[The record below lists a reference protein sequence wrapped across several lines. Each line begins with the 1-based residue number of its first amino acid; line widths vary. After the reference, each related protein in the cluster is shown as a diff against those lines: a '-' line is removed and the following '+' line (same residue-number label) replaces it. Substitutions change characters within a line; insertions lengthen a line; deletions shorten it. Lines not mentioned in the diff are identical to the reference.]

1 MFKKEKM
8 KDKSKQVWYLYANNV
23 QELKRQCYDI
33 ISTLYVQLGQSPEA
47 EIIVQMTNVF
57 TNDLAN
63 DYGSL
68 ELEEVRFAL
77 NKYIRNNDG
86 PHFVNV
92 PMWSQALR
100 DYKKTKA
107 LKRQTNQIEEYEIY
121 KKRISSFKNAIDKR
135 EIKKIGDANYNK

>member
-1 MFKKEKM
+1 MYKKEKM
-8 KDKSKQVWYLYANNV
+8 KDKSKQVWYMYANNV
-23 QELKRQCYDI
+23 QELKKQCYDI

-47 EIIVQMTNVF
+47 EIVVQMTNVF

-63 DYGSL
+63 DYGSM

-77 NKYIRNNDG
+77 NKHIRNNDG

-107 LKRQTNQIEEYEIY
+107 LKRQTNQLEEYEIY

-135 EIKKIGDANYNK
+135 EIKKIGK

>member
-1 MFKKEKM
+1 M
-8 KDKSKQVWYLYANNV
+8 YANNI

-33 ISTLYVQLGQSPEA
+33 ISTLYVQLGQSPEV

-63 DYGSL
+63 DYGSM

-77 NKYIRNNDG
+77 NKHIRNNDG

-135 EIKKIGDANYNK
+135 EIKKIGK

>member
-1 MFKKEKM
+1 MLFRSNM
-8 KDKSKQVWYLYANNV
+8 KNKTKQVWYLYANNIK
-23 QELKRQCYDI
+23 ELKRQCYDI
-33 ISTLYVQLGQSPEA
+33 ISSLYVQLGQAPEA

-63 DYGSL
+63 DYGSM

-135 EIKKIGDANYNK
+135 EIKKIGKSEL

>member
-1 MFKKEKM
+1 M
-8 KDKSKQVWYLYANNV
+8 KNKTKQVWYLYANNI
-23 QELKRQCYDI
+23 QELKKQCYDI

-47 EIIVQMTNVF
+47 EIVVQMTNVF

-63 DYGSL
+63 DYGSM
-68 ELEEVRFAL
+68 ELDEVRYAL
-77 NKYIRNNDG
+77 NKHIRNNDG

-92 PMWSQALR
+92 PMWSKALR

-107 LKRQTNQIEEYEIY
+107 LKRQTNQLEEYEIY

-135 EIKKIGDANYNK
+135 EIKKIGK

>member
-1 MFKKEKM
+1 MYKKEKM
-8 KDKSKQVWYLYANNV
+8 KDKSKQVWYLYANNI
-23 QELKRQCYDI
+23 QELKKQCYDI

-63 DYGSL
+63 DYGSM

-107 LKRQTNQIEEYEIY
+107 LKRQTNQLEEYEIY

-135 EIKKIGDANYNK
+135 EIKKIGK

>member
-1 MFKKEKM
+1 M
-8 KDKSKQVWYLYANNV
+8 KNKTKQVWYLYANNIK
-23 QELKRQCYDI
+23 ELKRQCYDI
-33 ISTLYVQLGQSPEA
+33 ISSLYVQLGQAPEA

-63 DYGSL
+63 DYGSM

-135 EIKKIGDANYNK
+135 EIKKIGNAHNNK

>member
-1 MFKKEKM
+1 MYKKEKM

-47 EIIVQMTNVF
+47 EIVVQMTNVF

-63 DYGSL
+63 DYGSM

-135 EIKKIGDANYNK
+135 EIKKIGK

>member
-1 MFKKEKM
+1 MYKKEKM
-8 KDKSKQVWYLYANNV
+8 KDKSKQVWYLYANNI

-63 DYGSL
+63 DYGSM

-135 EIKKIGDANYNK
+135 EIKKIGNANNN

>member
-1 MFKKEKM
+1 M
-8 KDKSKQVWYLYANNV
+8 KNKTKQVWYLYANNV
-23 QELKRQCYDI
+23 QELKKQCYDI
-33 ISTLYVQLGQSPEA
+33 ITTLYIQLGQSPEA

-57 TNDLAN
+57 ANDLAN

-121 KKRISSFKNAIDKR
+121 KKRLSSFKNAIDKR
-135 EIKKIGDANYNK
+135 EIKKIKN

>member
-1 MFKKEKM
+1 MMTKKN
-8 KDKSKQVWYLYANNV
+8 QVWYLYANNI

-33 ISTLYVQLGQSPEA
+33 ISSLYVQLGQSPEA

-57 TNDLAN
+57 THDLAN
-63 DYGSL
+63 DYGSM

-121 KKRISSFKNAIDKR
+121 KKRINSFKNAIDKR
-135 EIKKIGDANYNK
+135 EIKKIGNAHNNK

>member
-1 MFKKEKM
+1 MYKKEKM

-63 DYGSL
+63 DFGSM
-68 ELEEVRFAL
+68 ELDEVRFAL
-77 NKYIRNNDG
+77 NKYIRENDG

-135 EIKKIGDANYNK
+135 EIKKIGNG

>member
-1 MFKKEKM
+1 M
-8 KDKSKQVWYLYANNV
+8 KNKTKQVWYLYANNV

-63 DYGSL
+63 DFGSM
-68 ELEEVRFAL
+68 ELDEVRFAL

-135 EIKKIGDANYNK
+135 EIKKIGNG

>member
-1 MFKKEKM
+1 M
-8 KDKSKQVWYLYANNV
+8 KNKTKQVWYLYANNV

-33 ISTLYVQLGQSPEA
+33 ISTLYVQIGQSPEA
-47 EIIVQMTNVF
+47 EIVVQMTNIF

-63 DYGSL
+63 DYGSM

-135 EIKKIGDANYNK
+135 EIKKIKN

>member
-1 MFKKEKM
+1 M
-8 KDKSKQVWYLYANNV
+8 KNKTKQVWYLYANNV

-63 DYGSL
+63 DYSSL

-77 NKYIRNNDG
+77 NKYIRENDG

-100 DYKKTKA
+100 DYKKSKA
-107 LKRQTNQIEEYEIY
+107 LKRQTNQIDEYEIY
-121 KKRISSFKNAIDKR
+121 KKRVESFSKAIDKR
-135 EIKKIGDANYNK
+135 EIKKIGK

>member
-1 MFKKEKM
+1 MYKKEKM

-33 ISTLYVQLGQSPEA
+33 VSTLYVQLGQSPEA

-63 DYGSL
+63 DFGSM
-68 ELEEVRFAL
+68 ELDEVRFAL
-77 NKYIRNNDG
+77 NKYIRENDG

-135 EIKKIGDANYNK
+135 EIKKIGNG

>member
-1 MFKKEKM
+1 M
-8 KDKSKQVWYLYANNV
+8 YANNI

-47 EIIVQMTNVF
+47 EIVVQMTNVF

-63 DYGSL
+63 DYGSM

-135 EIKKIGDANYNK
+135 EIKKIGDANHNK

>member
-8 KDKSKQVWYLYANNV
+8 EDKSKQVWYMYANNI
-23 QELKRQCYDI
+23 QELKKQCFDI

-63 DYGSL
+63 DYGSM
-68 ELEEVRFAL
+68 ELDEVRFAL

-135 EIKKIGDANYNK
+135 EIKKIGK

>member
-1 MFKKEKM
+1 MYKKEKM

-33 ISTLYVQLGQSPEA
+33 ISSLYVQLGQAPEA

-63 DYGSL
+63 DYGSM

-135 EIKKIGDANYNK
+135 EIKKIGK

>member
-1 MFKKEKM
+1 
-8 KDKSKQVWYLYANNV
+8 
-23 QELKRQCYDI
+23 
-33 ISTLYVQLGQSPEA
+33 
-47 EIIVQMTNVF
+47 MTNVF

-63 DYGSL
+63 DFGSM
-68 ELEEVRFAL
+68 ELDEVRFAL
-77 NKYIRNNDG
+77 NKYIRENDG

-135 EIKKIGDANYNK
+135 EIKKIGNAHNNN

>member
-1 MFKKEKM
+1 M
-8 KDKSKQVWYLYANNV
+8 KNKTKQVWYLYANNI
-23 QELKRQCYDI
+23 QEFKRQCYDI
-33 ISTLYVQLGQSPEA
+33 ISSLYVQLGQSPEA

-57 TNDLAN
+57 TNDLAD
-63 DYGSL
+63 DYGSM
-68 ELEEVRFAL
+68 ELDEVRFAL

-92 PMWSQALR
+92 PMWCQALR

-135 EIKKIGDANYNK
+135 EIKKIGK

>member
-1 MFKKEKM
+1 M
-8 KDKSKQVWYLYANNV
+8 KNKSKQVWYLYANNI

-33 ISTLYVQLGQSPEA
+33 ISSLYVQLGQSPEA
-47 EIIVQMTNVF
+47 EIVVQMTNVF

-63 DYGSL
+63 DYGSM

-100 DYKKTKA
+100 DYKKIKA

-135 EIKKIGDANYNK
+135 EIKKIGNG

>member
-1 MFKKEKM
+1 M
-8 KDKSKQVWYLYANNV
+8 KDKSKQVWYLYANNI
-23 QELKRQCYDI
+23 QELKKQCYDI

-63 DYGSL
+63 DYGSM

-135 EIKKIGDANYNK
+135 EIKKIGK

>member
-1 MFKKEKM
+1 MMTKKN
-8 KDKSKQVWYLYANNV
+8 QVWYLYANNI

-33 ISTLYVQLGQSPEA
+33 ISSLYVQLGQSPEA

-63 DYGSL
+63 DYGSM
-68 ELEEVRFAL
+68 EMEEVRFAL

-121 KKRISSFKNAIDKR
+121 KKRINSFKNAIDKR
-135 EIKKIGDANYNK
+135 EIKKIGNAHNNK

>member
-1 MFKKEKM
+1 MLKKEKM
-8 KDKSKQVWYLYANNV
+8 KDKSKQVWYMYANNV
-23 QELKRQCYDI
+23 QELKKQCYDI

-63 DYGSL
+63 DYGSM
-68 ELEEVRFAL
+68 ELDEVRFAL
-77 NKYIRNNDG
+77 NKYIRENDG

-135 EIKKIGDANYNK
+135 EIKKIGK

>member
-47 EIIVQMTNVF
+47 EIVVQMTNVF

-63 DYGSL
+63 DYGSM

-77 NKYIRNNDG
+77 NKYIRT
-86 PHFVNV
+86 
-92 PMWSQALR
+92 MTALTLLMFLCGV
-100 DYKKTKA
+100 K
-107 LKRQTNQIEEYEIY
+107 LLEI
-121 KKRISSFKNAIDKR
+121 
-135 EIKKIGDANYNK
+135 IKKQKLLKDKLIK

>member
-1 MFKKEKM
+1 M
-8 KDKSKQVWYLYANNV
+8 KDKSKQVWYMYANNV
-23 QELKRQCYDI
+23 QELKKQCYDI

-47 EIIVQMTNVF
+47 EIVVQMTNVF

-63 DYGSL
+63 DYGSM
-68 ELEEVRFAL
+68 ELDEVRFAL

-135 EIKKIGDANYNK
+135 EIKKIGK

>member
-1 MFKKEKM
+1 M
-8 KDKSKQVWYLYANNV
+8 KDKSKQVWYMYANNV
-23 QELKRQCYDI
+23 QELKKQCYDI

-47 EIIVQMTNVF
+47 EIVVQMTNVF

-63 DYGSL
+63 DYGSM

-77 NKYIRNNDG
+77 NKHIRNNDG

-107 LKRQTNQIEEYEIY
+107 LKRQTNQLEEYEIY

-135 EIKKIGDANYNK
+135 EIKKIGK

>member
-1 MFKKEKM
+1 MYKKEKM
-8 KDKSKQVWYLYANNV
+8 KDKSKQVWYMYANNV
-23 QELKRQCYDI
+23 QELKKQCYDI

-47 EIIVQMTNVF
+47 EIVVQMTNVF

-63 DYGSL
+63 DYGSM
-68 ELEEVRFAL
+68 ELDEVRFAL

-135 EIKKIGDANYNK
+135 EIKKIGK

>member
-1 MFKKEKM
+1 MYKKEKM
-8 KDKSKQVWYLYANNV
+8 KDKSKQVWYLYAKNI

-47 EIIVQMTNVF
+47 EIVVQMTNVF

-63 DYGSL
+63 DYGSM
-68 ELEEVRFAL
+68 ELDEVRFAL
-77 NKYIRNNDG
+77 NKYIRENDG

-135 EIKKIGDANYNK
+135 EIKKIGK

>member
-1 MFKKEKM
+1 MYKKEKM
-8 KDKSKQVWYLYANNV
+8 KDKSKQVWYMYANNV

-33 ISTLYVQLGQSPEA
+33 ISSLYVQLGQAPEA

-63 DYGSL
+63 DYGSM
-68 ELEEVRFAL
+68 ELDEVRFAL
-77 NKYIRNNDG
+77 NKHIRNNDG

-135 EIKKIGDANYNK
+135 EIKKIGK

>member
-1 MFKKEKM
+1 M
-8 KDKSKQVWYLYANNV
+8 KDKSKQVWYMYANNV
-23 QELKRQCYDI
+23 QELKKQCYDI

-47 EIIVQMTNVF
+47 QILVQMTNVF

-63 DYGSL
+63 DYGSM

-135 EIKKIGDANYNK
+135 EIKKIGNDNYNK

>member
-1 MFKKEKM
+1 M
-8 KDKSKQVWYLYANNV
+8 KNKSKQVWYLYANNV

-33 ISTLYVQLGQSPEA
+33 ISSLYVQLGQAPEA

-57 TNDLAN
+57 TNDLVN
-63 DYGSL
+63 DYGSM

-135 EIKKIGDANYNK
+135 EIKKIGNAHNNN